1 MIGKI
6 KKGRGFAGLTKYIWD
21 KEGAELICTNMAGGT
36 PQNFYRQLGAT
47 RQLNPRVQS
56 PVSHISISFAPGE
69 RPDKEQLEQIVEGTL
84 AGMGF
89 DKNLYFAATHNDRD
103 HFHLHI
109 AASRINSEGECVS
122 DWYDFRRLEETLR
135 SLEQQFDLTHVPC
148 SREVNRRAPSTG
160 QKRRMMREQQE
171 FEQGLRDKPADK
183 SAVEKIQDAIN
194 TAIEPGISVTQL
206 LKKLDKAGV
215 ETKVKVTRE
224 GVIQGISYSI
234 DGVAFQGSKLG
245 RSDRACTLQGVQQ
258 RRVSFDLERD
268 AKAIASHATSN
279 SQRGTRSPSKLI
291 RLIQSHPKN
300 LSLTL
305 SPSNNKTLGSGG
317 NEDTDTT
324 NTSDTNPTATSTEA
338 ATATATTTATKA
350 PANTTATVAK
360 KSTTS
365 DTDNGDGNNNE
376 TPSETTSLEGTAQST
391 KLNLLAELK
400 PEKKIFKEPDQIST
414 DTRPEEVDRDQ
425 ETERLT
431 ALSTEKIGE
440 TIASPKPSFLKSN
453 FPKSGSAD
461 TANQKAAISSICS
474 ISSNTA
480 NTSNTDRSN
489 YTNSNADAPSSAA
502 ATNTCPGDRSSAG
515 TIVSIHM
522 SNALKPRRDR
532 TRSVPQSKLERRAE
546 EEQPPSTTNTTSTD
560 ALPDADSSSQQELL
574 EQTQPTACN
583 ALQLELAREILPIAA
598 KAFNYILDNAPH
610 RAIEGD
616 NYTQVEVASQYNLIV
631 QDKPDGTAAY
641 SVVATDKRGELIRF
655 EKEEIVLAQKLKAD
669 DLKVW
674 KNIESQLDKLFQP
687 SPTATQLPNSG
698 QQKHNAE
705 LKTKQ
710 IEF

>member
-1 MIGKI
+1 M
-6 KKGRGFAGLTKYIWD
+6 TKYIWD

-36 PQNFYRQLGAT
+36 PQDFYRQLGAT

-56 PVSHISISFAPGE
+56 PVSHISVSFAPGE

-109 AASRINSEGECVS
+109 AASRINSEGKCVS

-135 SLEQQFDLTHVPC
+135 SLEQQFDLTHVPY

-183 SAVEKIQDAIN
+183 SAVEKIQDAIDA
-194 TAIEPGISVTQL
+194 AIEPGISVTQL

-234 DGVAFQGSKLG
+234 DEVAFQGSKLG
-245 RSDRACTLQGVQQ
+245 RNNRGCTLQGLQC
-258 RRVSFDLERD
+258 RGVSFDLERD
-268 AKAIASHATSN
+268 TKAIASHATSN
-279 SQRGTRSPSKLI
+279 SQRDTRSASKLI
-291 RLIQSHPKN
+291 RSIKSHPRN
-300 LSLTL
+300 LSLAL

-324 NTSDTNPTATSTEA
+324 NTSDTNSTATSTEA

-350 PANTTATVAK
+350 PADTIATVAK
-360 KSTTS
+360 KATTS
-365 DTDNGDGNNNE
+365 DTDDTDGNNNE
-376 TPSETTSLEGTAQST
+376 TPSETTGLEGAIQLTR
-391 KLNLLAELK
+391 LNLLAELK
-400 PEKKIFKEPDQIST
+400 LEKKGFKESDQIST
-414 DTRPEEVDRDQ
+414 DTRTEEVDRDQ

-431 ALSTEKIGE
+431 ALSKEKIGE
-440 TIASPKPSFLKSN
+440 MTAFPKPSFLKPD
-453 FPKSGSAD
+453 FPKSDGAD
-461 TANQKAAISSICS
+461 TANQKATIFNICS
-474 ISSNTA
+474 STG
-480 NTSNTDRSN
+480 NTDNSN
-489 YTNSNADAPSSAA
+489 YTDSNADAFSSAA
-502 ATNTCPGDRSSAG
+502 ATNTCPGDRSFAD
-515 TIVSIHM
+515 TVVSIHM

-532 TRSVPQSKLERRAE
+532 TRSIPQSKLERRAE
-546 EEQPPSTTNTTSTD
+546 EEQPLSTTNTKSTD

-574 EQTQPTACN
+574 EQSQPTACN

-616 NYTQVEVASQYNLIV
+616 NYTQVEVACQYNLIV

-641 SVVATDKRGELIRF
+641 SVVATDERGEVLRF
-655 EKEEIVLAQKLKAD
+655 EKEEIVQAQKLGAD

-674 KNIESQLDKLFQP
+674 KNLEAQLDKLSQP

-698 QQKHNAE
+698 QQKQNTE
-705 LKTKQ
+705 LKPKQ
-710 IEF
+710 IDF